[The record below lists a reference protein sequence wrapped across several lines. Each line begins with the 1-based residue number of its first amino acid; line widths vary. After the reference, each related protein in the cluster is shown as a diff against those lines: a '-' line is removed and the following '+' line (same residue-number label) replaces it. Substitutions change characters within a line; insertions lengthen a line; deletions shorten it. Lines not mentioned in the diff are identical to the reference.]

1 MERLPRVLARGGVGA
16 RRACEKL
23 IAEGRVTVDGQV
35 VTDPG
40 VKVDPEQS
48 LVRVDGRI
56 LRLPARS
63 HYVVLNKPTGY
74 LTARRDDFGRATVM
88 ELLPE
93 AWRTRVF
100 PVGRLDKD
108 TTGLLLLTDDG
119 ELAHRCLHPSYHFPK
134 TYRATVA
141 GVPPAQALRRLRSGV
156 ELEDGRTAPAEVAL
170 IASQGDRAVLEIT
183 LCEGRNR
190 QVRRMCGAVGHK
202 VVELERIAM
211 GPLRLGTL
219 PRGEWREL
227 GEEEVKALRE
237 GCGLEGQG

>member
-1 MERLPRVLARGGVGA
+1 
-16 RRACEKL
+16 
-23 IAEGRVTVDGQV
+23 VDGQV
-35 VTDPG
+35 VTDPS

-48 LVRVDGRI
+48 LVRVDGRV
-56 LRLPARS
+56 LRPPAQL

-93 AWRTRVF
+93 AWRTRLF

-119 ELAHRCLHPSYHFPK
+119 DLAHRCLHPSYHFPK

-141 GVPPAQALRRLRSGV
+141 GVPPEQALRRLRSGV
-156 ELEDGRTAPAEVAL
+156 ELEDGKTWPAEVAL
-170 IASQGDRAVLEIT
+170 VASQGDRAVLEIT
-183 LCEGRNR
+183 IHEGRNR

-202 VVELERIAM
+202 VLELERVAM
-211 GPLRLGTL
+211 GPMRLGKL
-219 PRGEWREL
+219 GRGEWREL
-227 GEEEVKALRE
+227 TEAEVRSLRQACELPTEEAND
-237 GCGLEGQG
+237 